1 MIPVT
6 DLILLAAGASRRFGS
21 QKLLADFR
29 GKPLYRWAFEAAAQV
44 KNARVFVVTRAGLL
58 DTSAARFGFEAAL
71 VEENLPQ
78 SASAAAGAKVAR
90 PGANLCFFVCDQ
102 PHFTGAAL
110 AEFIRAFQSSGRDLG
125 RVKAGEKFGSPTIFS
140 PKFRPDLLAL
150 TGDRGAREL
159 FRGREEDTFTM
170 EVPEPF
176 LIDYDI
182 PWADQA
188 GET

>member
-1 MIPVT
+1 MT

-29 GKPLYRWAFEAAAQV
+29 GKPLYRWAFETAAQV
-44 KNARVFVVTRAGLL
+44 NDTRVLVVTRAGLL
-58 DTSAARFGFEAAL
+58 DTAAAQFGFEIVL

-78 SASAAAGAKVAR
+78 SASVAAGAKAAR
-90 PGANLCFFVCDQ
+90 PGANRCCFVCDQ

-110 AEFIRAFQSSGRDLG
+110 DDFVRGFQNSGKSLG

-159 FRGREEDTFTM
+159 FRGREEDTFIM
-170 EVPEPF
+170 EVPEEF
-176 LIDYDI
+176 LLDYDT
-182 PWADQA
+182 PWPGCVRENAQ
-188 GET
+188 